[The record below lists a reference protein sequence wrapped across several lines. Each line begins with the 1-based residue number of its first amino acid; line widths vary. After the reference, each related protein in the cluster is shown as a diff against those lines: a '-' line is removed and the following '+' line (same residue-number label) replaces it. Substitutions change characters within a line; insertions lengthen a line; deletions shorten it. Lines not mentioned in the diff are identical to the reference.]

1 MTRIDFYQIETDE
14 PALNFACRLV
24 DKAWRQDMRIYVHVE
39 NQGQA
44 RAMDELLWT
53 FRAESL
59 IPHALIEDEEA
70 PVQIGCAEH
79 PGDHHQLMINLS
91 GVVPDFF
98 SRFERV
104 AEIVPF
110 EDTRRASARDNY
122 KFYKDRGYPLNYHRM
137 QR

>member
-1 MTRIDFYQIETDE
+1 
-14 PALNFACRLV
+14 
-24 DKAWRQDMRIYVHVE
+24 
-39 NQGQA
+39 
-44 RAMDELLWT
+44 
-53 FRAESL
+53 
-59 IPHALIEDEEA
+59 
-70 PVQIGCAEH
+70 
-79 PGDHHQLMINLS
+79 MINLS

-137 QR
+137 QQ